1 MSLFATV
8 VLLFVTFLFLM
19 VVVASIR
26 LMLEDGNAV
35 EIDLHEI
42 EGSD

>member
-8 VLLFVTFLFLM
+8 LLLFVSVLILM

-26 LMLEDGNAV
+26 LMWGDGNAV